1 VVILA
6 PEELELELSSSSDDE
21 DDDDDS
27 TTTLLT
33 RFFGRGMV
41 EAEE

>member
-1 VVILA
+1 MILA